1 MERRSLLALS
11 GASLSLAATGALLSP
26 ARANEGVIRPVQAKL
41 SPEAQLH
48 YIIKRL
54 EELPEYLK
62 NADPRTYPNYS
73 QEINKYLSGVTV
85 IVYPPDHNLGRINW
99 WACAAALASL
109 AIEYGIPAGKILKWL
124 KDSVKIWRSLK
135 GVIQAIK
142 TGEAANRIGHEAV
155 KVLEGVLGIDSVVA
169 ACS

>member
-1 MERRSLLALS
+1 MVFLL
-11 GASLSLAATGALLSP
+11 
-26 ARANEGVIRPVQAKL
+26 V
-41 SPEAQLH
+41 
-48 YIIKRL
+48 
-54 EELPEYLK
+54 
-62 NADPRTYPNYS
+62 
-73 QEINKYLSGVTV
+73 
-85 IVYPPDHNLGRINW
+85 
-99 WACAAALASL
+99 
-109 AIEYGIPAGKILKWL
+109 KILKWL